1 MEKKTFL
8 CKESLFWVACVWRD
22 FLTLSSTDFSFIF
35 GRPSLKGSE
44 ENMVALTLNG
54 SALSRL
60 MMPSKL

>member
-1 MEKKTFL
+1 
-8 CKESLFWVACVWRD
+8 
-22 FLTLSSTDFSFIF
+22 LTLSSTDFSFIF